1 MRRALILLVLLFAI
15 AVGAFA
21 PSQAQTGGK
30 HNPCVARCREAARDA
45 RERCRNLPPAER
57 KECLRAAKERFE
69 ACRQNCR

>member
-1 MRRALILLVLLFAI
+1 MRRALILLVLLFSI

-30 HNPCVARCREAARDA
+30 HNPCVARCRETARDA

-69 ACRQNCR
+69 ACRRDCK